1 MHVRENSFI
10 FRSYF
15 VWCYKDSAVAKIVKA
30 YNDFL
35 NGVKSQ
41 NLIQKSFIF
50 DCIFRLSI
58 F

>member
-1 MHVRENSFI
+1 MHVRGI
-10 FRSYF
+10 HSYF
-15 VWCYKDSAVAKIVKA
+15 VAILLGVIRTEVAKIVKA

-50 DCIFRLSI
+50 ESYF
-58 F
+58 